1 MFYHFKIHNESD
13 GFWAECLELEGCQTQ
28 ADTLTD
34 LQLNMEEVL
43 NLFLSEPQESKL
55 IFPLP
60 LSKTPK
66 MKGVLKV
73 QVEPSVAFSLLMR
86 MTRIQKKLTLKQ
98 MAKKLNYKN
107 INTYAKLEKA
117 KTANPELR
125 TIANIKNVFSDFP
138 INLILA
144 S

>member
-1 MFYHFKIHNESD
+1 MFYHFKIHKDSD
-13 GFWAECLELEGCQTQ
+13 GFWAECLELDGCQTQ
-28 ADTLTD
+28 ADTLID
-34 LQLNMEEVL
+34 LQENMKEVL
-43 NLFLSEPQESKL
+43 NLFLSEPQESRL

-60 LSKTPK
+60 LPKTPRL
-66 MKGVLKV
+66 KGVVKV
-73 QVEPSVAFSLLMR
+73 QVEPSVAFSFLMR

-98 MAKKLNYKN
+98 MAKKLNYKS